1 MKKFFMLLCAV
12 ILVFGMVGT
21 SSGALNFTL
30 DSYDVTLHDCGT
42 GLKLYLNPIL
52 ITPDTMNLE
61 VGDSSTFP
69 FFELGSLED
78 WVNSN
83 DEGWKDIEVSFDFLN
98 PDVEG
103 IVEGRTRGD
112 VEGQVGIVEWI
123 NQPVN
128 FSFGSTGLFT
138 IDLENAIF
146 NTPGS
151 TTIDATLTYVTAVP
165 VPPTILLMGSGL
177 LGLVGYNRNR
187 FNKKS

>member
-52 ITPDTMNLE
+52 ITPDTRNLE

-112 VEGQVGIVEWI
+112 VEAMA
-123 NQPVN
+123 
-128 FSFGSTGLFT
+128 F
-138 IDLENAIF
+138 A
-146 NTPGS
+146 
-151 TTIDATLTYVTAVP
+151 
-165 VPPTILLMGSGL
+165 
-177 LGLVGYNRNR
+177 
-187 FNKKS
+187 